1 MQVFMLLSKQPLHF
15 LLHFIQKFPTTL
27 LHRFRNH
34 LHISNSGKT
43 CDIRLTGY
51 QSYSG
56 QGMSLPVMLFFC
68 QNKNSLSRNLNN
80 IPSIRVKLSVVRNI
94 HFRKDSTGLIPSR
107 AQARIK
113 LIEGWARWF
122 KKKVSGKNFSCTI
135 VFTNLKIIMLMT
147 ADKGTNIIRTPLSR
161 SCSAYPCR
169 YTSLPYCL
177 LPQLPYTELSFC
189 KNYYCR

>member
-15 LLHFIQKFPTTL
+15 LQHFIQKFPTTL

-34 LHISNSGKT
+34 PHISNSGKT

-94 HFRKDSTGLIPSR
+94 PFRKELNGVDSVQSTG
-107 AQARIK
+107 
-113 LIEGWARWF
+113 
-122 KKKVSGKNFSCTI
+122 T
-135 VFTNLKIIMLMT
+135 
-147 ADKGTNIIRTPLSR
+147 
-161 SCSAYPCR
+161 Y
-169 YTSLPYCL
+169 
-177 LPQLPYTELSFC
+177 
-189 KNYYCR
+189 